1 MLWLSQGLSTRIPR
15 QTYPRQGHPSPLL
28 SIQTATHHLMLSPRN
43 LVVFTSLPPM
53 HQPHQPPT
61 PQQRRSRAKSQDPS
75 LQTQMNQRKRGSR
88 VHHAQRR
95 ILMRR
100 RNRESGRRPKQCQ
113 VSKTPQSQHHSS
125 QRAGKSKLSPLND
138 ALESVRHHANQRNST
153 ARQPKITDLVGSFQT
168 PQPPTAPPPSSTA
181 ATPTQ
186 QGTIV
191 AAAASP
197 ALTHLNAGAPSTPR
211 PASSGQVYDPIRSA
225 NVEVRPPLNAKM
237 GPVSPQTK
245 LVNRASASPSITSLI
260 DPQPL
265 RQGKP
270 LHEGLTHAQD
280 AWKHDLKSSAKH
292 P

>member
-1 MLWLSQGLSTRIPR
+1 
-15 QTYPRQGHPSPLL
+15 
-28 SIQTATHHLMLSPRN
+28 MLSLRN
-43 LVVFTSLPPM
+43 LVVLTSLPPA

-75 LQTQMNQRKRGSR
+75 LQTPMNPRKRENR

-100 RNRESGRRPKQCQ
+100 RNHENAKRPKQRQ
-113 VSKTPQSQHHSS
+113 LSKTPESQHHSS
-125 QRAGKSKLSPLND
+125 QQAGKSNLWPLNP
-138 ALESVRHHANQRNST
+138 AFRSVRHYANLCNST

-168 PQPPTAPPPSSTA
+168 PQPSTAPPPSSTA
-181 ATPTQ
+181 PAATQ

-225 NVEVRPPLNAKM
+225 NVEVRPSHSATM
-237 GPVSPQTK
+237 GPVSPQTN

-270 LHEGLTHAQD
+270 HHKGLTHAQ
-280 AWKHDLKSSAKH
+280 AWSRLHA
-292 P
+292 